1 MYIYGKN
8 VVYEKLKS
16 DDLVKEA
23 FVFKKFSDQEIID
36 LLKMK
41 KIDIKWVDKYQ
52 LDKMVNGLHQGIIL
66 NVLDFETVSLDNILN
81 NDSRYPLI
89 VMLDH
94 LEDPHNFGAIIRS
107 CEALGVDGI
116 IIPNDR
122 SVDINGTVIKTS
134 AGAIQYM
141 KIAKVSNLVNT
152 IKVLKDKGYWI
163 IGTDMNGTS
172 YNDMKYDMPICL
184 VIGNEGKGMSRLV
197 KESCDYVVSI
207 DMVGKTN
214 SLNASVATGIM
225 MAKIQNSRKL
235 KKWNIMIMNFYI

>member
-16 DDLVKEA
+16 DDLIKEA

-235 KKWNIMIMNFYI
+235 

>member
-23 FVFKKFSDQEIID
+23 FVFKKFNDQEIID

-81 NDSRYPLI
+81 NDSKYPLI

-107 CEALGVDGI
+107 CEVLGVDGI

-235 KKWNIMIMNFYI
+235 

>member
-23 FVFKKFSDQEIID
+23 FVFKKFNDQEIID

-163 IGTDMNGTS
+163 MGTDMNGTS

-235 KKWNIMIMNFYI
+235 

>member
-16 DDLVKEA
+16 DDLIKEA

-66 NVLDFETVSLDNILN
+66 NVLDFDTVSLDNILN
-81 NDSRYPLI
+81 NDSKYPLI

-235 KKWNIMIMNFYI
+235 

>member
-23 FVFKKFSDQEIID
+23 FVFKKFNDQEIID

-81 NDSRYPLI
+81 NDSKYPLI

-235 KKWNIMIMNFYI
+235 

>member
-235 KKWNIMIMNFYI
+235 

>member
-66 NVLDFETVSLDNILN
+66 NVKDFETVSLDNILN
-81 NDSRYPLI
+81 NGSKYPLI

-122 SVDINGTVIKTS
+122 AVDINGTVIKTS

-225 MAKIQNSRKL
+225 IAKIQNSRKL
-235 KKWNIMIMNFYI
+235 

>member
-16 DDLVKEA
+16 DDLIKEA

-66 NVLDFETVSLDNILN
+66 NVKDFDTVSLDNILN

-122 SVDINGTVIKTS
+122 AVDINGTVIKTS

-225 MAKIQNSRKL
+225 IAKIQNSRKL
-235 KKWNIMIMNFYI
+235 

>member
-16 DDLVKEA
+16 DDLIKEA

-66 NVLDFETVSLDNILN
+66 NVKDFDTVSLDNILN

-122 SVDINGTVIKTS
+122 AVDINGTVIKTS

-235 KKWNIMIMNFYI
+235 